1 VLFIEATA
9 MPGGKDFRL
18 TGSLG
23 EVMRESAQ
31 AALSYVRSVSSQL
44 NIPDDYWKQ
53 HDIHLHIPAGSQPK
67 DGPSAGITM
76 ASALASLA
84 TGRPVRG
91 QLAMTGEITLRGKV
105 LPIGGVKEKVLA
117 AHRAALK
124 RVILPERNRA
134 DLEDVPE
141 EVQQAMD
148 FVFVD
153 TMEDVLRA
161 ALVAR
166 KPRRAAKKPIPGKR
180 PAKPAPKSPKGK
192 PVSRQKASRQS
203 V

>member
-1 VLFIEATA
+1 
-9 MPGGKDFRL
+9 
-18 TGSLG
+18 
-23 EVMRESAQ
+23 
-31 AALSYVRSVSSQL
+31 
-44 NIPDDYWKQ
+44 
-53 HDIHLHIPAGSQPK
+53 
-67 DGPSAGITM
+67 
-76 ASALASLA
+76 
-84 TGRPVRG
+84 
-91 QLAMTGEITLRGKV
+91 
-105 LPIGGVKEKVLA
+105 LA

-141 EVQQAMD
+141 EVQKALD

-166 KPRRAAKKPIPGKR
+166 KPRRAAKKPQAGR
-180 PAKPAPKSPKGK
+180 QPAKPAPKSRKGK
-192 PVSRQKASRQS
+192 PASRQKSSRQS

>member
-1 VLFIEATA
+1 
-9 MPGGKDFRL
+9 
-18 TGSLG
+18 
-23 EVMRESAQ
+23 
-31 AALSYVRSVSSQL
+31 
-44 NIPDDYWKQ
+44 
-53 HDIHLHIPAGSQPK
+53 
-67 DGPSAGITM
+67 M

>member
-1 VLFIEATA
+1 
-9 MPGGKDFRL
+9 M
-18 TGSLG
+18 
-23 EVMRESAQ
+23 
-31 AALSYVRSVSSQL
+31 AA
-44 NIPDDYWKQ
+44 
-53 HDIHLHIPAGSQPK
+53 
-67 DGPSAGITM
+67 
-76 ASALASLA
+76 ALASLA

-124 RVILPERNRA
+124 RVILPVRNKA

-141 EVQQAMD
+141 EVQQALD

-166 KPRRAAKKPIPGKR
+166 KPRRAAKKPITGRR
-180 PAKPAPKSPKGK
+180 PTKPAPKSPKGK
-192 PVSRQKASRQS
+192 PVSRQKSSRQS